1 MKDSGIDK
9 VENYFPEIIHVEIT
23 NDCNLHCIMCSRRKM
38 KRKIGYMGFD
48 LYCSI
53 VDQCAEQG
61 RVHLIPQAYGE
72 PLLHRDIFKMISYA
86 KKQGI
91 QSVSITSNALL
102 LDEYN
107 SRGLIESGIDFLS
120 ISLDGATKETYEKIR
135 LNASFELA
143 RKNIL
148 NFFKIRERLNSSLPK
163 TALQM
168 VRLRINQHE
177 IEMFLKEY
185 RDVADIVRIN
195 EFSSYGDSVE
205 PMGVEISLPEV
216 RYSCNAMHRN
226 LEIHWDGKTTICYQD
241 FNGEAYVGDL
251 LKESISEIWNGPKRM
266 GFLELDRK
274 GRFAEIP
281 FCSRC
286 KDWYF
291 YR

>member
-1 MKDSGIDK
+1 MKGSVTDN
-9 VENYFPEIIHVEIT
+9 VENHFPEDIHVEIT
-23 NDCNLHCIMCSRRKM
+23 NDCNLQCIMCSRRKM
-38 KRKIGYMGFD
+38 KRKIGYMKFD
-48 LYCSI
+48 LYRSI

-72 PLLHRDIFKMISYA
+72 PLLHSDLFKMISYA
-86 KKQGI
+86 KKRGI
-91 QSVSITSNALL
+91 QSVSITSNAAL

-107 SRGLIESGIDFLS
+107 ARRLIESGLDFLS
-120 ISLDGATKETYEKIR
+120 ISLDGATKETYERIR
-135 LNASFELA
+135 VNASFEA
-143 RKNIL
+143 VRKNIL
-148 NFFKIRERLNSSLPK
+148 NFFKIRERLDSALPK

-177 IEMFLKEY
+177 VEMFLKEY
-185 RDVADIVRIN
+185 KDVADIVRIN
-195 EFSSYGDSVE
+195 EFSSYGESVE
-205 PMGVEISLPEV
+205 PLGVGINLPGD
-216 RYSCNAMHRN
+216 RYSCKAMYRN
-226 LEIHWDGKTTICYQD
+226 LEIHWDGKATICYQD

-251 LKESISEIWNGPKRM
+251 TKESISDIWNGTQRM
-266 GFLELDRK
+266 GFLKLNRE